1 MIVAITG
8 GTGFI
13 GRKLVQHHLAQGD
26 EVRVLSR
33 RAAAET
39 GVTRHRG
46 DLSSATELQSF
57 VAGADVLYHCAGE
70 IRDGARM
77 QAVHVAGTQRLIE
90 AATGRIGRWVQLSSV
105 GAYGNQRAGVV
116 TEQTALHPCGPY
128 EITKVESD
136 ALVQAAALDH
146 AFEHTILRPSNVYGA
161 DMSNQSLFGMIEM
174 IRRGWFFFIGK
185 PGASANY
192 IHVDN
197 VVAAL
202 LLCGSRSEANGQVYN
217 LSDHRA
223 MEQFAAIIA
232 VALGKP
238 MPRLR
243 LPEWLIRL
251 VAKLLG
257 GMPKFPLTEARV
269 DALTVR
275 AIYSTGKIEH
285 ELGYRHVVAMEAGL
299 DELVQSA
306 QQRRGGKQ

>member
-13 GRKLVQHHLAQGD
+13 GRKLMQHHLAQGD

-33 RAAAET
+33 RATAET
-39 GVTRHRG
+39 GVKLYRG
-46 DLSSATELQSF
+46 DLSSDTELQSF
-57 VAGADVLYHCAGE
+57 VDGVDILYHCAGE
-70 IRDGARM
+70 IRDAARM

-105 GAYGNQRAGVV
+105 GAYGQQRAGVV
-116 TEQTALHPCGPY
+116 AEQTALHPCGTY

-136 ALVQAAALDH
+136 ALVQAAALDG
-146 AFEHTILRPSNVYGA
+146 AFEHAILRPSNVYGA
-161 DMSNQSLFGMIEM
+161 DMSNQSLFGM

-202 LLCGSRSEANGQVYN
+202 LLCGVKPEANGQVYN
-217 LSDHRA
+217 LSDHRT
-223 MEQFAAIIA
+223 MEQFAATIA
-232 VALGKP
+232 AALGKP
-238 MPRLR
+238 MPGLR
-243 LPEWLIRL
+243 LPEWTVRL
-251 VAKLLG
+251 AAKLLG
-257 GMPKFPLTEARV
+257 GIPKFPLTEARV

-285 ELGYRHVVAMEAGL
+285 ELGYRHIVPMEAGL

-306 QQRRGGKQ
+306 QQRRGETQ